1 MVENLEQ
8 SGLDTKWLPLMAY
21 VRKLTLS
28 PSRLVS
34 ADAQAVFVAG
44 WDERT
49 LHDTINV
56 VCLFSFM
63 NRFAEGH
70 GIKGDD
76 AVYTARGKV
85 LMEGGYEPL
94 LDALTD

>member
-1 MVENLEQ
+1 MV
-8 SGLDTKWLPLMAY
+8 Y
-21 VRKLTLS
+21 VRKLTLC

-34 ADAQAVFVAG
+34 AGADAVFAAG

-49 LHDTINV
+49 LHYVFNV
-56 VCLFSFM
+56 VCLCSFM

-76 AVYTARGKV
+76 AIYSAWQSAHGEWIR
-85 LMEGGYEPL
+85 PSH
-94 LDALTD
+94 